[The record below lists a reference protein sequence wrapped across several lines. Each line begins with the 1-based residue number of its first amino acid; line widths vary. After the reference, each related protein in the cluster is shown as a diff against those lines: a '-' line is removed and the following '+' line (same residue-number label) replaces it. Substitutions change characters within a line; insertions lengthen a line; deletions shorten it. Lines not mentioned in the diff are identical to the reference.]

1 MNILP
6 TFWTPFVLILAT
18 CLVLAWRE
26 DVIHGPQL
34 RGKDRQWT
42 PRYAFCLSYAARIIL
57 LGALC
62 AFMQGVAWIVEVVA

>member
-6 TFWTPFVLILAT
+6 TFWT
-18 CLVLAWRE
+18 
-26 DVIHGPQL
+26 
-34 RGKDRQWT
+34 
-42 PRYAFCLSYAARIIL
+42 L